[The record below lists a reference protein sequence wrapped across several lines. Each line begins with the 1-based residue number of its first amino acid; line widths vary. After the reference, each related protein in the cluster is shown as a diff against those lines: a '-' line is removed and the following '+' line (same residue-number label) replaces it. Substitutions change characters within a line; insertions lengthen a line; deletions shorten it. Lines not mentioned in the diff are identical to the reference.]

1 MLFALGIEG
10 RKILLALWNGL
21 PAKLLLELCEFGFI
35 SFLDSIIDTAI
46 SVGSLSTA
54 TLINFLFKLIMLS
67 FDLLMLVVAGSDL
80 VLDSLD
86 FLHEIIKLTLI
97 LNIKFIHLLL
107 RLVLDCLSR
116 CQRALGVAVV
126 FSDILWHIFKLVE
139 VTKLAFFIIH
149 NDLLILLD
157 SFHNWFSLSFKVVY
171 HSVGIVTLYLIVKSL
186 NEFLLFLFQI
196 NRFGAFWHT
205 TWRIWTEA
213 KEITEDIIYFCR
225 FL

>member
-1 MLFALGIEG
+1 MFTEVLLRELSNTLLNLLLLILKLLALVLSFFKLILNALSSSVMLFALGIEG

-126 FSDILWHIFKLVE
+126 FSDIL
-139 VTKLAFFIIH
+139 
-149 NDLLILLD
+149 
-157 SFHNWFSLSFKVVY
+157 
-171 HSVGIVTLYLIVKSL
+171 
-186 NEFLLFLFQI
+186 
-196 NRFGAFWHT
+196 
-205 TWRIWTEA
+205 
-213 KEITEDIIYFCR
+213 
-225 FL
+225 